1 MGPKIG
7 AVALVAAA
15 LCWGSTVVLIKVAS
29 RGLNV
34 LGITIIELTAAVIL
48 LAGALLIRGKPLPR
62 PSKGIVIAG
71 LLEPGLAYP
80 LINAGLART
89 SGSHAALLLGAESVF
104 VIAIAAAVLRVMPS
118 RLVIIGSAIA
128 FVGSALLADG
138 GGGSATVNGDLLVLV
153 GAITSAG
160 YVVMAHR
167 LSDDVDPLTFT
178 SYQFFIGW
186 LVTLPVAVTVVLLGH
201 HHPFGTAQPRYVVA
215 GILTGVVG
223 SAMAFGLYNW
233 ALGRVSS
240 ALAGT
245 SLTLIPVFGIALSAI
260 FLGEDLTLLTGI
272 AGAAVLAG
280 ILLTRNGEAEVVNAR
295 G

>member
-1 MGPKIG
+1 MARVGI
-7 AVALVAAA
+7 VALVAAA
-15 LCWGSTVVLIKVAS
+15 ACWGSTVVLIKISS

-34 LGITIIELTAAVIL
+34 LGLTFIELTAAVVL
-48 LAGALLIRGKPLPR
+48 LGGALLVRGRPLPR
-62 PSKGIVIAG
+62 PSAGIVAAG
-71 LLEPGLAYP
+71 LLEPGLSYP

-118 RLVIIGSAIA
+118 RLVIVGSAIA
-128 FVGSALLADG
+128 FAGSALLADG
-138 GGGSATVNGDLLVLV
+138 GGGAATVTGDLLVLA
-153 GAITSAG
+153 GAVTSAG

-167 LSDDVDPLTFT
+167 LSDATDPLTFT
-178 SYQFFIGW
+178 SYQFFVGW
-186 LVTLPVAVTVVLLGH
+186 LVTLPVAVGVALFGH
-201 HHPFGTAQPRYVVA
+201 GHPFGTAQPRYVVA
-215 GILTGVVG
+215 GVATGIVG

-260 FLGEDLTLLTGI
+260 FLGEGLTVLTGI
-272 AGAAVLAG
+272 AGVAVLLG
-280 ILLTRNGEAEVVNAR
+280 VILARNGEAEVVNA
-295 G
+295 